1 MRPGDSVSRGDLL
14 ISGRIPVKN
23 DDETVREYLSVVA
36 DGDVILETDYRVHLS
51 CPYAY
56 QYKNYTGREKSR
68 KFLAIGSLRVL
79 FPPIRKDFARQDIV
93 TQQNRLCLFGQLD
106 LPIFAGSQTLR

>member
-1 MRPGDSVSRGDLL
+1 MYKRQLPDTAQKQELSKFENGADLVASCSGTVVSILTRSGIPTVRPGDSVSRGDLL

-51 CPYAY
+51 CPYACLL
-56 QYKNYTGREKSR
+56 YTSR
-68 KFLAIGSLRVL
+68 CV
-79 FPPIRKDFARQDIV
+79 
-93 TQQNRLCLFGQLD
+93 
-106 LPIFAGSQTLR
+106 